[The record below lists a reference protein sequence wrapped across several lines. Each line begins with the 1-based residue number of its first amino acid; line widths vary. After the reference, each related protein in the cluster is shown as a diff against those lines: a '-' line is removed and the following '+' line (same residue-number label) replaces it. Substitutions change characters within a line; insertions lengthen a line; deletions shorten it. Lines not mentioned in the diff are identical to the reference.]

1 MSKDAPLAKS
11 EKSTIT
17 GAFQPIAPDGRV
29 HYRPLE
35 GRWQR
40 IGTIAIACLAV
51 LLSIVYVTVL
61 VMSAVIAFQ
70 EGGQQFVTIVAVLA
84 LGNEIVKTP
93 LVFTLAYAAAFAK
106 KPIPVRQDKTLNVLL
121 GITFVPKSED
131 INRLRD
137 VLVAAQHI
145 THTDGAFAIAV
156 FDEGSINDPFAV
168 IDLINNLNARGSGHH
183 IYRISRLGSHRYNKK
198 KGRFS
203 EKTKYGNINAALA
216 QVYFHPEIYGKY
228 DILLGLDPDH
238 LPMETFAE
246 RMLGPF
252 NDPDVAFVVG
262 PQAYANATYN
272 NVARGGES
280 NQYVFHALVQS
291 VANTHEAAM
300 LVGTSYAIRL
310 SVLKQINGIQPSIT
324 EDLATTFAVLS
335 RRNPAT
341 KRPWKSVYN
350 PDVLAHG
357 EGPSSWGDFFKQQD
371 RWARGALEFMWRGPF
386 VKQML
391 GMWRRPLRIMHYTML
406 MAFYPIMAVSWLLAA
421 ANSALIALV
430 GASGRILD
438 PDVWLIFYGWAT
450 LAQIWLYFRMRR
462 HNVSPFERRNS
473 WGFYGMFMGVVTA
486 PVFANA
492 LVKTIFR
499 RPVGFSVTPKG
510 VKTNED
516 RLFTF
521 RLHIGWILFYVNL
534 IVVGYFNHHLNAAT
548 LAWALLAISLLASPM
563 VIWKLSWRFDT
574 SEEAPVQD
582 GAEPLAVTA
591 PNPIIHPPLREE
603 PQ

>member
-1 MSKDAPLAKS
+1 MSDDIAL
-11 EKSTIT
+11 EKSTIA
-17 GAFQPIAPDGRV
+17 GSFEPMSPDGRV

-35 GRWQR
+35 QKWRR
-40 IGTIAIACLAV
+40 FGTSAIAVIAV
-51 LLSIVYVTVL
+51 LLSAVYVAVL
-61 VMSAVIAFQ
+61 IISAITALS
-70 EGGQQFVTIVAVLA
+70 EGGQQFVIYVAILA

-93 LVFTLAYAAAFAK
+93 LVLTLAYAALFAK
-106 KPIPVRQDKTLNVLL
+106 KPIPVQQNQTLNVLL

-131 INRLRD
+131 ITRLEE
-137 VLVAAQHI
+137 VLIAAKRI
-145 THTDGAFAIAV
+145 KHTDGTFAIAV
-156 FDEGSINDPFAV
+156 FDEGNHNEPFAV
-168 IDLINNLNARGSGHH
+168 IDLIKKLNTRYSGHH
-183 IYRISRLGSHRYNKK
+183 IYRISRLGLHKYNRKSGK
-198 KGRFS
+198 FT
-203 EKTKYGNINAALA
+203 EKTKYGNINAALD
-216 QVYFHPEIYGKY
+216 QVREHPEIYGTY
-228 DILLGLDPDH
+228 DILMGLDPDH

-262 PQAYANATYN
+262 PQSYANATHN

-300 LVGTSYAIRL
+300 LVGTSYAIRFP
-310 SVLKQINGIQPSIT
+310 VLRQIDGIRPSIT

-335 RRNPAT
+335 LKNPVT
-341 KRPWKSVYN
+341 RQPWKSVYT

-386 VKQML
+386 IKQML
-391 GMWRRPLRIMHYTML
+391 KMWRRPLRIMHYTML

-421 ANSALIALV
+421 ANSALIAVV

-438 PDVWLIFYGWAT
+438 PDVWFIFYGWAT

-486 PVFANA
+486 PVFASA
-492 LVKTIFR
+492 LVKTLFK
-499 RPVGFSVTPKG
+499 RPVGFNVTPKG

-534 IVVGYFNHHLNAAT
+534 IVVGYFNHHLNIAT
-548 LAWALLAISLLASPM
+548 LAWALLAIALLASPIA
-563 VIWKLSWRFDT
+563 IWKFSSQPDNASDT
-574 SEEAPVQD
+574 PVSDASTSSEVI
-582 GAEPLAVTA
+582 TA
-591 PNPIIHPPLREE
+591 PIPT
-603 PQ
+603 